1 MWYPEITN
9 QLNFDS
15 NSTSS
20 AMGFCGVFAGKEVAT
35 DNTTM
40 NEVLFGEDKC
50 NVQVQEKMFIDN
62 IILGAGYMAANTMI
76 YFLQMKLILRHIVI
90 LFLTVSSVSAFM
102 LPNFNSEVA
111 VLVLFT
117 LMLTTSGSCITTIN
131 IVTIGL
137 FPTSL
142 SGMTLSMTLV
152 LGRIAI
158 VIGVNVMGFL
168 LEINCQA
175 TIYTVGA
182 ITTCAALIT
191 AFLMPK
197 KAIS

>member
-20 AMGFCGVFAGKEVAT
+20 AMGFCGVFGDKGVAM
-35 DNTTM
+35 DNTTI

-76 YFLQMKLILRHIVI
+76 YLLQMKLILRHIVI

>member
-1 MWYPEITN
+1 
-9 QLNFDS
+9 
-15 NSTSS
+15 
-20 AMGFCGVFAGKEVAT
+20 
-35 DNTTM
+35 
-40 NEVLFGEDKC
+40 
-50 NVQVQEKMFIDN
+50 
-62 IILGAGYMAANTMI
+62 MI

-90 LFLTVSSVSAFM
+90 LFLTVSSVSAFL

-197 KAIS
+197 KAISWKMRWNKGWKTNISSACAWFTRRLHREMKIWALAFTPYFITALYNINLHVVPL